1 MPDSGKDPER
11 VSVVLVD
18 DEGAIRYLLS
28 HWLKEAGY
36 TPLLCSTAREALELF
51 SREQRPPALLVTD
64 VRMPEVSGTALAEEV
79 CRHRPD
85 LPVVFISGYV
95 QESDVVSN
103 CEVRRLAFLAKPF
116 GREAF
121 LDAVRGM
128 LEGGRNASATHAG

>member
-1 MPDSGKDPER
+1 MPESATER
-11 VSVVLVD
+11 DRIPVVLVD

-36 TPLLCSTAREALELF
+36 APLLCSNAREALEMF
-51 SREQRPPALLVTD
+51 TRTQRTPALLVTD
-64 VRMPEVSGTALAEEV
+64 VHMPEVSGTALAEEV

-103 CEVRRLAFLAKPF
+103 CSVRRLAFLAKPF

-121 LDAVRGM
+121 LDAVRRM